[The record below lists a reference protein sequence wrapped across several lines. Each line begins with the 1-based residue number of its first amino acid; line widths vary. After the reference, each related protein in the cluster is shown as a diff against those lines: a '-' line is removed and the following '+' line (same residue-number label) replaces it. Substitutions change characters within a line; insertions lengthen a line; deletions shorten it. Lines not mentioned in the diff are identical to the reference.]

1 VIFLTTAPPGL
12 LAIRVAVALVG
23 VVVIARTF
31 MSAIKTVVVPRSKS
45 VLITRSVFVSV
56 RKTINLIARESKSFE
71 HRDRWYS
78 IHAPLAFLLLPVVWL
93 LLSGIGFGLIYWALD
108 SRGGLLALR
117 EAFLASGSSMLT
129 LGVFFRRDLPSASI
143 EFAQATLGLI
153 LVAMLISYL
162 PTIYAAY
169 SRRETLVAMLES
181 RAGLPPS
188 PSVALTRFHWIGAL
202 DQLDE
207 DIFTRWE
214 PWFAEVE
221 ESHLSFPGL
230 ALFRSPHIERSWIT
244 AAGTV
249 LDLAALRI
257 AVIDLPGTAR
267 ASLCLRQGFFAL
279 RRIANY
285 FKIANP
291 QNPQPGDPISITR
304 EEFDVVLVELRE
316 VGLPVKADD
325 DQAWLDF
332 SGWRVNY
339 DAALVGLCKMVH
351 APPAKWSSDRV

>member
-1 VIFLTTAPPGL
+1 
-12 LAIRVAVALVG
+12 VALVG

-31 MSAIKTVVVPRSKS
+31 MSAIKTVVVPRSGS
-45 VLITRSVFVSV
+45 VLITRVIFVSV
-56 RKTINLIARESKSFE
+56 RRIIDLIARERSSFE
-71 HRDRWYS
+71 HKDRWYS
-78 IHAPLAFLLLPVVWL
+78 IHAPLAFLLLPVAWL
-93 LLSGIGFGLIYWALD
+93 VSCGIGFGLIYWALD
-108 SRGGLLALR
+108 SRGGTVAIR

-129 LGVFFRRDLPSASI
+129 LGVFFRKDLPSAGL

-162 PTIYAAY
+162 PTIYTAF

-188 PSVALTRFHWIGAL
+188 PFQALTRFHWIGAL
-202 DQLDE
+202 DQLD
-207 DIFTRWE
+207 DDMFTRWE

-221 ESHLSFPGL
+221 ESHLSFAGL
-230 ALFRSPHIERSWIT
+230 AFFRSPHIERSWIT

-257 AVIDLPGTAR
+257 AVIDLPNTAR
-267 ASLCLRQGFFAL
+267 ASLCLRQGFLAL

-285 FKIANP
+285 FRIENP
-291 QNPQPGDPISITR
+291 QDPQPGDPISVSR
-304 EEFDVVLVELRE
+304 AEFDVMLKELRE
-316 VGLPVKADD
+316 AGLPIKADD
-325 DQAWLDF
+325 EQSWRDF

-339 DAALVGLCKMVH
+339 DASLVGLCKMVH
-351 APPAKWSSDRV
+351 APPAMWSSDRV

>member
-1 VIFLTTAPPGL
+1 VIFLTTTSPGL
-12 LAIRVAVALVG
+12 LAIRIAIALVG

-31 MSAIKTVVVPRSKS
+31 MSAIKTVVVPRSGS
-45 VLITRSVFVSV
+45 VLITRTIFLSV
-56 RKTINLIARESKSFE
+56 RTAIGLIARESTTFE
-71 HRDRWYS
+71 HKDRWYS

-93 LLSGIGFGLIYWALD
+93 ASSGIGFGFIYWAMD
-108 SRGGLLALR
+108 PRGGVVALR
-117 EAFLASGSSMLT
+117 EAFLTSGSSMLT
-129 LGVFFRRDLPSASI
+129 LGVFFRRDLPSAGI

-162 PTIYAAY
+162 PTIYAAF

-188 PSVALTRFHWIGAL
+188 PYEALARFHWIGAL

-230 ALFRSPHIERSWIT
+230 AFFRSPHIERSWIT

-257 AVIDLPGTAR
+257 AVIDLPNSSR
-267 ASLCLRQGFFAL
+267 ASLCLRQGFLAL

-285 FKIANP
+285 FKIDNP
-291 QNPQPGDPISITR
+291 QDPQLGDPISITR
-304 EEFDVVLVELRE
+304 QEFDLVLLELRSA
-316 VGLPVKADD
+316 GLPMKTDE
-325 DQAWLDF
+325 DQAWRDF

-339 DAALVGLCKMVH
+339 DAALVGLCQAVH
-351 APPAKWSSDRV
+351 APPAKWSSDRG